1 MSRWLAVR
9 DGMDKTIPWAP
20 GQTIRLRMVRDDYEE
35 RVDHARQAIAE
46 GRYTVV
52 WADGHSWSPSGGHQR
67 SAELRD
73 RLRRM
78 HSAYPAKW
86 RRRTR

>member
-1 MSRWLAVR
+1 MSEFPY
-9 DGMDKTIPWAP
+9 TIP
-20 GQTIRLRMVRDDYEE
+20 IRMVRDDYEE
-35 RVDHARQAIAE
+35 RLDRFRQAVAE

-52 WADGHSWSPSGGHQR
+52 WGDGHSWSPTGGHQR
-67 SAELRD
+67 TAELRD

-86 RRRTR
+86 KRRKR